1 MTTQEI
7 HSRLN
12 HRAGKHIP
20 IKHMQ
25 LLMTRF
31 EEIHGEPVSDTN
43 IEICL
48 VKETI
53 VRQLRNCLKIGA
65 KICFS
70 LLFVGIFASDFKKLL
85 ANC

>member
-43 IEICL
+43 IEAF
-48 VKETI
+48 
-53 VRQLRNCLKIGA
+53 LRYA
-65 KICFS
+65 W
-70 LLFVGIFASDFKKLL
+70 
-85 ANC
+85 